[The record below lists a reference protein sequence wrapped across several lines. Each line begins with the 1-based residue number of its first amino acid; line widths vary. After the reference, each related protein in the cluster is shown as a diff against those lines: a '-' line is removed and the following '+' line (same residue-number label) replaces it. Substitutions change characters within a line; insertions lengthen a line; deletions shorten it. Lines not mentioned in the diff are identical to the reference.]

1 MQEKRIGKA
10 VLAVAG
16 TVVLA
21 AGAVQAAAAYRAGKG
36 FSPDAAA
43 DLQVNQVVFDNKE
56 QQTTQNEKQDGE
68 SELWQRDEEARRQ
81 EDLTP
86 RDNADYLFEGQTS
99 AGTQSDRQINLN
111 TGSAS
116 QLQNREGSTAAGDT
130 VYDVVSDPAQADVII
145 RSGEGD
151 GTGSIGTGGDG
162 SDSSSDG
169 GNGTNNPR
177 PTQGPAPTAAPQ
189 PTTSPVPTARPADTA
204 RDPEISKQYPDD
216 DVAKNNPYHEGIT
229 PRDPSDENG
238 DNPSVYIGKPYIGA
252 TGYLYLGQT
261 IPSKRTLF
269 NALETYVLGSDGVRY
284 LWGEDAF
291 DVYVRIDEV
300 SFDGGKTWTSD
311 FPLTIPTSLPDDTM
325 KIRAAY
331 RFSTKGEWVERIVD
345 YVVERNR
352 VFVLS
357 QPITEDNTVIDPD
370 IVLNDDQHQYLTD
383 GEMVNLLRYQWDYLY
398 DGTGDPLTSLF
409 PGWEENGQK
418 VDWFYVPTVGRH
430 ILEPMESVPLDDAY
444 TVELVLEWMSD
455 DYEVGY
461 QYNNLCYLQTL
472 TNYRADE
479 TDEDGRGFVETLEVP
494 RYVQEVFFYDSA
506 DVTTDY
512 LVVPDSVLN
521 IDVLSYGLRVNK
533 GYQVDEANPI
543 YSARNG
549 LLLNKGGTEI
559 LSIPAEMTRLVV
571 PATVTRV
578 ELPAQNEIKELELQ
592 AQTVDQLPQINYTNM
607 ASGGKVLVKG
617 SLLKEFISQD
627 RTDLAAHELCAAAVE
642 APNVTYIVQN
652 NAVVGQNGAVHWVLD
667 GTRLIMEDNMKTLE
681 AGAFDGADDLADVV
695 LPASGQTVT
704 LEKGC
709 FAGSAVRRVLC
720 YTQAQYDNITSQL
733 AAAGGQVRAEL
744 LNTSREGFVYSVN
757 SGDGGTLAT
766 LLSAPENLTE
776 FDGTVTAQDGT
787 AVSITEVA
795 DRAFAEQ
802 HDLVW
807 VTLPESV
814 ETIGAEAFE
823 NCTALQGI
831 LIDTKDTI
839 TIGSNAINGCD
850 ALRFVASNAMTGILE
865 DGYDPALR
873 DSYKINAT
881 SYLFAPTN
889 NEGYSSNWISFVEES
904 GVAGYQVVSIGG
916 SGRMLYGVDV
926 DGNPWLGLRS
936 SSEVPDEPQLPLATK
951 ELFNYALA
959 QTTTPSGAMTIDWQ
973 ALPNLFALDSGALRG
988 SQLSGDVTFG
998 ENYMVFDKAIAD
1010 CKLLTSVT
1018 LPGDNVDLFTDTF
1031 GGDSELKTITLGTLS
1046 DRSALYAGMAN
1057 ECFNLTDIYLLGD
1070 SLPQISLNSEGHFQF
1085 NYGWT
1090 EDEEAQNLRLHLP
1103 EGTEETSVKNWRYLF
1118 AGYFKREDKSAY
1130 MRMWDDIQENIYWDT
1145 FEFPTDEEVDA
1156 ELEAQLLVQ
1165 ENRIRSMVGLELV
1178 DEPTDLYPYRVS
1190 EDGYITLVSAPRNIT
1205 TASLSGSD
1213 IDLPDGWE
1221 ADYIGSTTFARSKN
1235 LETVIIPETMV
1246 GIYSG
1251 AFAGTESETLNLYF
1265 WGETPPE
1272 LMGATPEQPFDF
1284 GVPDEKL
1291 SINAFGNEETYIAEW
1306 AYPMAGYTDLA
1317 QMRELITTELTDADG
1332 NPPTNEEVDKVI
1344 NERLLTAENRLRAM
1358 MGLDPV
1364 DDAADL
1370 VCEHPDG
1377 DEVEETP
1384 SAPATPESAQPA
1396 AEQAAVNL
1404 AQPAPQPE
1412 PEQPE
1417 QQTPAT
1423 PETAAPATGAEE
1435 KKE

>member
-86 RDNADYLFEGQTS
+86 RDNADYLFEGQAS

-162 SDSSSDG
+162 SDGSGDG
-169 GNGTNNPR
+169 GNGTNTPR

-189 PTTSPVPTARPADTA
+189 PTTSPMPTVRPADTA

-216 DVAKNNPYHEGIT
+216 GVAKNNPYHEGIT

-300 SFDGGKTWTSD
+300 SFDGGKTWISD

-357 QPITEDNTVIDPD
+357 QPITEDNTVINPD

-444 TVELVLEWMSD
+444 TVEIVLEWMSD

-521 IDVLSYGLRVNK
+521 IDILSNGLRVNK

-578 ELPAQNEIKELELQ
+578 ELPAQTEIKVLELQ

-617 SLLKEFISQD
+617 SLLKEFMSQD

-642 APNVTYIVQN
+642 TPNVTYIVQN

-720 YTQAQYDNITSQL
+720 YTQTQYDNITSQL

-744 LNTSREGFVYSVN
+744 LNISREGFVYSVN

-766 LLSAPENLTE
+766 LLSAPEKLTE

-802 HDLVW
+802 KDLVW

-814 ETIGAEAFE
+814 EIIGAEAFE

-873 DSYKINAT
+873 DSYKINTT

-904 GVAGYQVVSIGG
+904 GVAGYQMVSIGG
-916 SGRMLYGVDV
+916 SSRMLYGVDT

-936 SSEVPDEPQLPLATK
+936 GSEVPDEPQLPLATK

-973 ALPNLFALDSGALRG
+973 ALPNLFVLDSGALRA

-998 ENYMVFDKAIAD
+998 ENYMVFDKALAD

-1046 DRSALYAGMAN
+1046 DRAALYAGMAN

-1070 SLPQISLNSEGHFQF
+1070 SLPQISLTSEGHFQF

-1332 NPPTNEEVDKVI
+1332 NPPTNGEVDEVI

-1377 DEVEETP
+1377 DEAEETP

-1396 AEQAAVNL
+1396 AEQTAVNL
-1404 AQPAPQPE
+1404 AQPAQQPE

-1417 QQTPAT
+1417 PQTPAT